1 MTVIKD
7 ADQSTSSRVSLG
19 LKCGQ
24 CIHLSGVPT
33 FERPCIQLGKTSFA
47 DACPSFTPDMI
58 QISVVKKSHMAA
70 LAAITEGMSRPQMG
84 IFAFVFRNIDHVKK
98 ARCQFGEQV
107 VFSLG
112 GDFLECYVRG
122 FIIGADRTGT
132 QVYISS
138 DFEGMNVESA
148 MLTLMRSSIMT
159 MVEFAKHRKTLIA
172 NDRLVEPKFDKGS
185 RKRTTLQRLKMTAD
199 ERAIF
204 RELLKSKPDDYVPP
218 NLDTVPARWLDE
230 RTVESLVDS
239 RTQKGGKRDSI
250 NSIGNSGTSGKATK
264 EGFKIQRY
272 SDKTGGSGGASA
284 GKSRRK

>member
-7 ADQSTSSRVSLG
+7 AAHSTNSRVSLG

-24 CIHLSGVPT
+24 CIHLTGVPT
-33 FERPCIQLGKTSFA
+33 FERPCIQLGKTTFA
-47 DACPSFTPDMI
+47 DACPSFTPDMV
-58 QISVVKKSHMAA
+58 QISVVKKNHMAA
-70 LAAITEGMSRPQMG
+70 LANITLGMSRPQLG
-84 IFAFVFRNIDHVKK
+84 IFAYVFRNIDHIKK

-122 FIIGADRTGT
+122 FIIGADRTGS

-148 MLTLMRSSIMT
+148 MLTLLRTSIMT
-159 MVEFAKHRKTLIA
+159 MAEFAKHRKSLIA
-172 NDRLVEPKFDKGS
+172 NDRLTEPKFDKGS

-199 ERAIF
+199 ERSIY
-204 RELLKSKPDDYVPP
+204 RELLKTKPDEYVPP
-218 NLDTVPARWLDE
+218 SLDTVPARWLDE

-239 RTQKGGKRDSI
+239 RTQKGGKRDTI
-250 NSIGNSGTSGKATK
+250 NSSGTNSSGKASK

-272 SDKTGGSGGASA
+272 ADKKSSGGRTST
-284 GKSRRK
+284 RKG

>member
-7 ADQSTSSRVSLG
+7 AAHSTNSRVSLG

-24 CIHLSGVPT
+24 CIHLTGVPT
-33 FERPCIQLGKTSFA
+33 FERPCIQLGKTTFA
-47 DACPSFTPDMI
+47 DACPSFTPDMV
-58 QISVVKKSHMAA
+58 QISVVKKNHMAA
-70 LAAITEGMSRPQMG
+70 LANITLGMSRPQLG
-84 IFAFVFRNIDHVKK
+84 IFAYVFRNIDHIKK

-122 FIIGADRTGT
+122 FIIGADRTGS

-148 MLTLMRSSIMT
+148 MLTLLRTSIMT
-159 MVEFAKHRKTLIA
+159 MVEFAKHRKSLIA
-172 NDRLVEPKFDKGS
+172 NNRLVEPKFDKGS

-199 ERAIF
+199 ERSIY
-204 RELLKSKPDDYVPP
+204 RELLKTKPDEYVPP
-218 NLDTVPARWLDE
+218 SLDTVPARWLDE

-239 RTQKGGKRDSI
+239 RTQKGGKRDTI
-250 NSIGNSGTSGKATK
+250 NSGSTSSSGKASK

-272 SDKTGGSGGASA
+272 SDKKSGGGRTST
-284 GKSRRK
+284 RKG